1 MLVHRSTESLVIER
15 LDIPA
20 TAQRALPSNGTHSS
34 SWMKT
39 IESWNMM
46 NYHQS
51 RLRGRWEPWYYDF
64 YNYLKDGFIS
74 EYATRGQRRAW
85 RRTCPTIC
93 DLGRCP
99 LQKVL
104 QGCTLH
110 RKSRRLKDP
119 PLNKPLAEG
128 RFESFLSRVIR
139 QSLDWK
145 RFNPLLDRLLRCC
158 LGLLLCPVTSKAS
171 HRHLL

>member
-20 TAQRALPSNGTHSS
+20 TESPSNGTHSS

-51 RLRGRWEPWYYDF
+51 RRGRLRGRWEPWYYDF

-85 RRTCPTIC
+85 RSPTIC

-99 LQKVL
+99 LQEVL
-104 QGCTLH
+104 QGRPSLYLIGRRSAHCWTSSFKRQGLPI
-110 RKSRRLKDP
+110 KSVPSK
-119 PLNKPLAEG
+119 A
-128 RFESFLSRVIR
+128 
-139 QSLDWK
+139 W
-145 RFNPLLDRLLRCC
+145 LLRS
-158 LGLLLCPVTSKAS
+158 GATSLRTGDQKIWW
-171 HRHLL
+171 RIR

>member
-1 MLVHRSTESLVIER
+1 
-15 LDIPA
+15 
-20 TAQRALPSNGTHSS
+20 
-34 SWMKT
+34 MKT

-51 RLRGRWEPWYYDF
+51 RRGRLRGRWEPWYYDF

-104 QGCTLH
+104 QGRWLDVVARPITPLLLVSDRHLFFH
-110 RKSRRLKDP
+110 RRPAGIEREGAEATRP
-119 PLNKPLAEG
+119 IGRGAEG
-128 RFESFLSRVIR
+128 WRDSWQRIDGGSER
-139 QSLDWK
+139 
-145 RFNPLLDRLLRCC
+145 
-158 LGLLLCPVTSKAS
+158 
-171 HRHLL
+171 

>member
-104 QGCTLH
+104 QGV
-110 RKSRRLKDP
+110 
-119 PLNKPLAEG
+119 LA
-128 RFESFLSRVIR
+128 L
-139 QSLDWK
+139 
-145 RFNPLLDRLLRCC
+145 P
-158 LGLLLCPVTSKAS
+158 
-171 HRHLL
+171 